1 MRERIY
7 RVAVVL
13 CYIVVLAY
21 MNGFSLASMLDARAI
36 IAVLLGM
43 VLFSLPQI
51 REYWEKRCDAVH
63 FCNRIAYNG
72 MMSGC
77 LTAILFLLA
86 HLSAPVGDMINS
98 GQTGISRLIGA
109 DLRPV
114 LYGLCIYT
122 ALHVRGPKQTQES
135 IDPAEQEKTPTN
147 DELYLH
153 YQKLGLTNRETELAI
168 LAFRGY
174 SNREIAEEC
183 YISEATVKKHMTHIF
198 EKLGIER
205 REELQNR
212 GAGVKSG
219 STVSTDE
226 TPDKSR

>member
-7 RVAVVL
+7 RIAVVL
-13 CYIVVLAY
+13 CYIAVLAY
-21 MNGFSLASMLDARAI
+21 LNGFSLEAMLDVRGIA
-36 IAVLLGM
+36 AVLLGM
-43 VLFSLPQI
+43 LLFSLPQI
-51 REYWEKRCDAVH
+51 REYWSVRRDAVY
-63 FCNRIAYNG
+63 FWNRIAYNG
-72 MMSGC
+72 LMSGY

-86 HLSAPVGDMINS
+86 HLSTPVEGMS
-98 GQTGISRLIGA
+98 GRSVDISRLLGA

-122 ALHVRGPKQTQES
+122 ALHVREPERTEEQAS
-135 IDPAEQEKTPTN
+135 SDIQEKGPTN
-147 DELYLH
+147 DELYLY
-153 YQKLGLTNRETELAI
+153 YQKSGLTNRETELAI
-168 LAFRGY
+168 LAYRGY

-212 GAGVKSG
+212 RAKIESSNTGEN
-219 STVSTDE
+219 TDKE
-226 TPDKSR
+226 DR